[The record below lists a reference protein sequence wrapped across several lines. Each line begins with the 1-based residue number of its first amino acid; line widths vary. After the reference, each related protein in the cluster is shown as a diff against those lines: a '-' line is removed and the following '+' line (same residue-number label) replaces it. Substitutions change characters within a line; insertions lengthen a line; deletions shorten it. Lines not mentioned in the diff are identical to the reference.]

1 MNRGLPSQPEQICAF
16 AEPSDDERRGGLCLY
31 QWSRKWGRCFTS
43 SERINHASILP
54 TPNHLTRE
62 RRPHSMLGTE
72 NADLGRKNSRFALT
86 PLLGRHCPPNA
97 LSPCPKGW
105 QPPSLLQIISL
116 PG

>member
-72 NADLGRKNSRFALT
+72 NALALKDQSSWLSSGAQTYRFWTSYASGR
-86 PLLGRHCPPNA
+86 
-97 LSPCPKGW
+97 
-105 QPPSLLQIISL
+105 
-116 PG
+116 